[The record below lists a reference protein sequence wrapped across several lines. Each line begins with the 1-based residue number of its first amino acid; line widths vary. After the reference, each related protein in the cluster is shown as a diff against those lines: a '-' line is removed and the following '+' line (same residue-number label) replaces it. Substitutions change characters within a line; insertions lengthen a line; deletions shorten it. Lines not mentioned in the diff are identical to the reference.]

1 MNNEIKLNLGCGGRP
16 LKGYINV
23 DMDSLDELKKRY
35 PNTKFSNDIIVKNLD
50 IFNLPYNNN
59 SVQEVRADSFIEH
72 LSFIEEKN
80 FFKEVYR
87 VLMPNG
93 KFEWSVPDFEDCIKK
108 WLEAKDDW
116 QDFFRDDEEAILE
129 EHWFGTYTYQTTNRW
144 GYLTAM
150 IFGSQKG
157 EGQFHKNAYTE
168 SKIRALM
175 KKLNFKIDDLYK
187 YNWKGIGI

>member
-80 FFKEVYR
+80 WNTVY
-87 VLMPNG
+87 
-93 KFEWSVPDFEDCIKK
+93 KCTFC
-108 WLEAKDDW
+108 
-116 QDFFRDDEEAILE
+116 
-129 EHWFGTYTYQTTNRW
+129 
-144 GYLTAM
+144 
-150 IFGSQKG
+150 
-157 EGQFHKNAYTE
+157 
-168 SKIRALM
+168 
-175 KKLNFKIDDLYK
+175 KKLVTPIFSP
-187 YNWKGIGI
+187 